1 MTQFGLI
8 GFPLSHSFSKAYFT
22 EKFQNLGLS
31 DYQYGLYELPDIA
44 GFPELLKA
52 NPNLAGLNVT
62 IPHKE
67 SVMPYLD
74 EIDADAQAIGAV
86 NVIRIQGGKT
96 KGYNSDYAGFRNSLL
111 RFLND
116 SKPSKA
122 LILGT
127 GGASKAVCRCLLD
140 LGIEYTFVS
149 RTAAPGQL
157 SYAQLHTQ
165 EIVAQTPLII
175 NSTPLGMYPNVD
187 GCPDLPYAQI
197 RSDHFLFD
205 LIYNPRETLF
215 MKKGKERGAQTI
227 DGLEM
232 LIGQAEKAWE
242 IWQQ

>member
-1 MTQFGLI
+1 MKQFGLI

-52 NPNLAGLNVT
+52 NPNLQGLNVT

-86 NVIRIQGGKT
+86 NVIRIQNGKT
-96 KGYNSDYAGFRNSLL
+96 TGYNSDYAGFRNSLL
-111 RFLND
+111 HFLD
-116 SKPSKA
+116 GAKPAEA

-187 GCPDLPYAQI
+187 SCPDLPYAQI
-197 RSDHFLFD
+197 GSDHFLFD

-215 MKKGKERGAQTI
+215 MKKGKERGAQTM

-232 LIGQAEKAWE
+232 LIGQAERAWE
-242 IWQQ
+242 IWQL

>member
-31 DYQYGLYELPDIA
+31 NYQYGLYELPDIA

-86 NVIRIQGGKT
+86 NVIRIQDGKT

-149 RTAAPGQL
+149 RTAAPGQW

-197 RSDHFLFD
+197 GSDHFLFD

-215 MKKGKERGAQTI
+215 MKKGKERGAQAI